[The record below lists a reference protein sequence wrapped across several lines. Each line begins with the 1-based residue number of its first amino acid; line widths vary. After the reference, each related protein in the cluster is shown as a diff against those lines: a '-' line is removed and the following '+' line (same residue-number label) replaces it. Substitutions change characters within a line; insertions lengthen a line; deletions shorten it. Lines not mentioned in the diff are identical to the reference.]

1 MNLSTIAKTTLAL
14 SLLTT
19 GVITTY
25 AKSADAA
32 PYTYGGDDFPSTYLK
47 NKANDIQS
55 LYTYYSKNSFD
66 FRYQTGYGNGY
77 DVEVVD
83 PYSTQNNLI
92 KLEGDNKVTFGGNV
106 MPNIDVFVVGEG
118 HGRQA
123 TNYSI
128 GGITKSNQYY
138 HHGPVASPKIYIK
151 TVTHSSIKDFNIDKE
166 EISLK
171 QIDFKLRHQLIK
183 HYGLYTHG
191 KKSGKITI
199 KMHDTRAKTIDL
211 SSHLSHELMGQVI
224 HSKNIKEITIDL

>member
-19 GVITTY
+19 GAITTH

-83 PYSTQNNLI
+83 PYSTQSNLI
-92 KLEGDNKVTFGGNV
+92 KLEGDNKVTFSGNV

-128 GGITKSNQYY
+128 GGITKSNHHRY
-138 HHGPVASPKIYIK
+138 HGPVASPRLFITNGNTKDY
-151 TVTHSSIKDFNIDKE
+151 VTFNIDKE

-191 KKSGKITI
+191 KTSGKITI
-199 KMHDTRAKTIDL
+199 KMHDNRAKTIDL
-211 SSHLSHELMGQVI
+211 SSHLSHELMGHVI
-224 HSKNIKEITIDL
+224 NSKNIKEITIDL